1 MGQEISGVHFS
12 EDDFARFH
20 RRLCDE
26 TELLKQFFAEQ
37 RFTDG
42 QPVSGFELE
51 AWLVDRDYNPSPR
64 NAEFIQQFASPMVSP
79 ELASFNVEFN
89 YTPQKLTGRALSA
102 LEAEMQRLWD
112 QGDLTAHDL
121 DCHLA
126 MIGILPTVRQSDLC
140 MAHISAMKR
149 YAALNEQVLR
159 LREGKPLQ
167 LNIHGAEVLRAE
179 HHDVMLESATTSFQ
193 IHLQVPLDSAMRA
206 YNASIIL
213 SAPMVAVSAN
223 SPYLFGKDLW
233 AETRIPLFE
242 QAVEVGGYGAV
253 AHGPLRRVTFGSGY
267 ARKSI
272 LEIFVENLDHYPVL
286 LPTIIDGPLET
297 FANLRLHN
305 GTLWRWNRPLIG
317 LECYKGK
324 CKHHLRIE
332 HRVVPAG
339 PSIIDS
345 IANAAFYYGL
355 TQHYCHCDIAPEVQ
369 LPFEIA
375 RDNFYHA
382 AQYGLD
388 ASVVWTDGKK
398 YSMRHVLLDKLLPL
412 ANRGLE
418 MLQIDP
424 ADAGKYL
431 DVIEAR
437 VKHSCNGA
445 AWQRAF
451 VAKHGPDMRA
461 LLQAYLERQNSGAP
475 VHEWGL

>member
-1 MGQEISGVHFS
+1 MGQEITGVHFS
-12 EDDFARFH
+12 KDDFAKFH
-20 RRLCDE
+20 KRLCEE
-26 TELLKQFFAEQ
+26 TELLKQYFQ
-37 RFTDG
+37 DNRFTDS

-51 AWLVDRDYNPSPR
+51 AWLIDRRFNPCPQ
-64 NAEFIQQFASPMVSP
+64 NAEFIREFASPLVTP

-89 YTPQKLTGRALSA
+89 YTPQVLTGPALST
-102 LEAEMQRLWD
+102 LHTEMQQLWD
-112 QGDLTAHDL
+112 MGNHTADAM
-121 DCHLA
+121 DCRLA
-126 MIGILPTVRQSDLC
+126 MVGILPTVHQSDLS
-140 MAHISAMKR
+140 MANISAMKR

-167 LNIHGAEVLRAE
+167 LNIHGIDVLHAE
-179 HHDVMLESATTSFQ
+179 HNDVMLESATTSFQ
-193 IHLQVPLDSAMRA
+193 IHLQVPLANALRA

-242 QAVEVGGYGAV
+242 QSVEVGGYGGV

-267 ARKSI
+267 ARHSM
-272 LEIFVENLDHYPVL
+272 LEVFVENLDHYPVL
-286 LPTIIDGPLET
+286 LPTIIDEPPEQ

-317 LECYKGK
+317 IDYYKGK
-324 CKHHLRIE
+324 PKHHLRIE

-355 TQHYCHCDIAPEVQ
+355 VNFFSHSEIAPEVQ
-369 LPFEIA
+369 LPFEVA

-382 AQYGLD
+382 AQYGLEG
-388 ASVVWTDGKK
+388 SLTWTDGKK
-398 YSMRHVLLDKLLPL
+398 HPVRHLLLDKLLPL
-412 ANRGLE
+412 AHRGLSA
-418 MLQIDP
+418 LNIDEP
-424 ADAGKYL
+424 DINKYL
-431 DVIEAR
+431 GVVESR
-437 VKHSCNGA
+437 VKNNCNGT
-445 AWQRAF
+445 AWQRAY
-451 VAKHGPDMRA
+451 VAKHGPDMAA
-461 LLQAYLERQNSGAP
+461 LIEAYLERQNSGEP

>member
-1 MGQEISGVHFS
+1 MGQEITGVHFS
-12 EDDFARFH
+12 KNDFTRFH
-20 RRLCDE
+20 RRLCEE
-26 TELLKQFFAEQ
+26 TQLLRQFFLDN
-37 RFTDG
+37 RFADTHT
-42 QPVSGFELE
+42 VSGFELE
-51 AWLVDRDYNPSPR
+51 AWLIDQQFTPSAQ
-64 NAEFIQQFASPMVSP
+64 NAEFIRQFASPLVSP

-89 YTPQKLTGRALSA
+89 YTPQVLTDHALSA
-102 LEAEMQRLWD
+102 LQTEMQQLWD
-112 QGDLTAHDL
+112 NGNQTARDM

-126 MIGILPTVRQSDLC
+126 MIGILPTVRQSDLS

-159 LREGKPLQ
+159 LREGKPLR
-167 LNIHGAEVLRAE
+167 LNIHGVDILHAE

-193 IHLQVPLDSAMRA
+193 IHLQVPLANAMRA

-223 SPYLFGKDLW
+223 SPFLFGKNLW

-242 QAVEVGGYGAV
+242 QSVEVGGYGGV

-272 LEIFVENLDHYPVL
+272 LEVFVENLDHYPVL
-286 LPTIIDGPLET
+286 LPELIDEPLEK

-317 LECYKGK
+317 IDNG
-324 CKHHLRIE
+324 KHHLRIE

-345 IANAAFYYGL
+345 IANAALYYGL
-355 TQHYCHCDIAPEVQ
+355 AHHYSYCEIAPEIQ
-369 LPFEIA
+369 LPFEVA

-388 ASVVWTDGKK
+388 ASLIWTDGKK
-398 YSMRHVLLDKLLPL
+398 HPVRHLVLDKLLPL
-412 ANRGLE
+412 ANQGLNDLGINE
-418 MLQIDP
+418 
-424 ADAGKYL
+424 ADTKRYL
-431 DVIEAR
+431 GIIESR
-437 VKHSCNGA
+437 VKNNCNGA
-445 AWQRAF
+445 AWQRAY
-451 VAKHGPDMRA
+451 VVKHGADMQA
-461 LLQAYLERQNSGAP
+461 LIKAYVERQNSGDP
-475 VHEWGL
+475 VHEWSL